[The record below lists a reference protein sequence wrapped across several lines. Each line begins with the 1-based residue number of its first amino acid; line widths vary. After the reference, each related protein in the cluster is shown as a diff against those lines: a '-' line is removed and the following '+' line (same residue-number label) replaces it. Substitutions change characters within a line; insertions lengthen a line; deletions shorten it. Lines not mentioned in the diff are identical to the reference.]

1 MFAYLNK
8 ISDRCKYLLYLLF
21 VLQLQIYTIFILDVA
36 YIYIILSYIF
46 NNLEFVEIIYNLF
59 REIQISI
66 YIGQYK
72 SGIKSYSLVAIRF

>member
-66 YIGQYK
+66 YIG
-72 SGIKSYSLVAIRF
+72 